1 MKVEAAQY
9 FSKQMINSNN
19 CPIMIFLFKLF
30 KSYYEHVDYFDKI
43 NKKVEKTIK
52 KKRQPSTSCLIELG
66 KKKLEEKDN
75 MMNINETIII

>member
-1 MKVEAAQY
+1 
-9 FSKQMINSNN
+9 
-19 CPIMIFLFKLF
+19 MIFLFKLF